1 MAIPDNEIGRD
12 FILASPGEYLG
23 SVINRLLKQGG
34 NDYSFLL
41 LRTDLASFKACQVGK
56 LKLRL
61 KFFSE
66 NDLFTKKLGELISD
80 FTDVPVLQQAEA
92 NLSIARQ
99 LAQKNSLGFLVVM
112 DKDTVAGYVWLVR
125 RTVYPGISLGEVFQT
140 FQTQFPS
147 ANDLIDSGEPKS
159 AKPRAERNVVNTGFT
174 TRDDPKTLLDKT
186 QALTPASEY
195 YFILGVG
202 EVLVGSIEKTPT
214 SLPEHLPA
222 HALLQ
227 VVLFDFEGELTI
239 DPQASIGLLELQ
251 EDGSASIVR
260 QPGTARI
267 SPEIPWLQFP
277 ITTPALSGLK
287 RLRCSI
293 YFNQCL
299 VQSRLVSAQVFP
311 VGEYSGEDP
320 ALLSE
325 LDYNLSQSMAAGHLM
340 GIQEH
345 RLSLMINDNGNGTHG
360 FRFFGKDEFKS
371 DVSIDG
377 QELQGLI
384 DYARSVFRKT
394 AWGDENEYSGQ
405 TYRYAGSPDLN
416 RFKDDLCSLA
426 VRGYRIYDQLINKLA
441 GGQAQTRKLSELMS
455 ARGLVQIALK
465 QSARFVLPAAL
476 IYDYPL
482 DSGADSKDYK
492 LCPEFSKALA
502 GQAPLDQCICFDG
515 KCPSK
520 GDDITICPSGFWGF
534 RQDLGM
540 PLSLAEAPDAPTEI
554 TVQGSPNY
562 VISVCLDPSFI
573 MRAGHEA
580 RLKNLLTQVQ
590 WTRVDSRDT
599 TFDAMKVAQPHL
611 VYFYCHGGLTSS
623 KVPFIQIGSMSERG
637 ITRDNLRAKGV
648 FWENPR
654 PLVFINGCHTTALEP
669 DSAFELVS
677 GFVEVAGASGVIG
690 TEITIFEPIAT
701 AFAESFLQYFSQG
714 VGVGEAIRRSR
725 LALLK
730 QSNPLGLVYIPYT
743 MAGLH
748 IKM

>member
-1 MAIPDNEIGRD
+1 MGIPDNEMGRD
-12 FILASPGEYLG
+12 FILATPDEYFG
-23 SVINRLLKQGG
+23 SVISRLLKQGG
-34 NDYSFLL
+34 NDYSFILMQL
-41 LRTDLASFKACQVGK
+41 GAASFKACQVGK

-66 NDLFTKKLGELISD
+66 DDLFSKKLGDLLSD
-80 FTDVPVLQQAEA
+80 FSDVPVLQQMEA
-92 NLSIARQ
+92 NINAAKQ

-112 DKDTVAGYVWLVR
+112 DKDTAIGYVWLVR
-125 RTVYPGISLGEVFQT
+125 RTVYPGKSLGEVFQS
-140 FQTQFPS
+140 FQNQYPS
-147 ANDLIDSGEPKS
+147 AHELVETGAPKS
-159 AKPRAERNVVNTGFT
+159 AKPRSEHNVVNTGFT
-174 TRDDPKTLLDKT
+174 TQEDPKTLLEKAK
-186 QALTPASEY
+186 ALVPESEY
-195 YFILGVG
+195 YFVLGVG
-202 EVLVGSIEKTPT
+202 EILAGSIEKTPT
-214 SLPEHLPA
+214 ALPEHLPA

-227 VVLFDFEGELTI
+227 VVLFEFEGELAI

-251 EDGSASIVR
+251 EDGSAIIVR
-260 QPGTARI
+260 QPGTKTVAI
-267 SPEIPWLQFP
+267 KIPWLLFP
-277 ITTPALSGLK
+277 IKTPALSGPK
-287 RLRCSI
+287 RLRCNI
-293 YFNQCL
+293 YYNQCL

-311 VGEYSGEDP
+311 KGEWSGEGS
-320 ALLSE
+320 ALVSE

-340 GIQEH
+340 GIQDH

-371 DVSIDG
+371 DASIDG

-384 DYARSVFRKT
+384 DYARAVFRKT
-394 AWGDENEYSGQ
+394 AWGDEKDFSGQ
-405 TYRYAGSPDLN
+405 SYRYAGPPDVN
-416 RFKDDLCSLA
+416 RLRDDLCSLA

-441 GGQAQTRKLSELMS
+441 GGQAQTQKLSELMRL
-455 ARGLVQIALK
+455 RGLVQIALK

-482 DSGADSKDYK
+482 DTGADPKDYQI
-492 LCPEFSKALA
+492 CPEFLKALT
-502 GQAPLDQCICFDG
+502 GPTPLDQCICFDG
-515 KCPSK
+515 KCPSRD
-520 GDDITICPSGFWGF
+520 DDITICPSGFWGF

-540 PLSLAEAPDAPTEI
+540 PLSLADAPDAPTEI
-554 TVQGSPNY
+554 AVQGSPHY
-562 VISVCLDPSFI
+562 VISVCLDPNFT
-573 MRAGHEA
+573 MRAGHET
-580 RLKNLLTQVQ
+580 RLKDSLSQVQ
-590 WTRVDSRDT
+590 WTRADSRDA
-599 TFDAMKVAQPHL
+599 TFDAMKVAQPQL

-623 KVPFIQIGSMSERG
+623 NVPFIQIGSMTERG

-677 GFVEVAGASGVIG
+677 GFVEVAGAAGVIG

-701 AFAESFLQYFSQG
+701 SFAENFLQAFSQG
-714 VGVGEAIRRSR
+714 VEVGEAIRRSR